1 MPAHR
6 HVFGRVVPTAWIL
19 ALLLCFAMNPG
30 STSAATDVDEAWP
43 DLREALFDDRP
54 ILDGAGII
62 GLEAPARAYDAAI
75 VPLTMVA
82 EIPQTEERYIKTI
95 TLVIDNNP
103 APVAAVFQLTPRSGN
118 ATIATR
124 VRVNAYTNI
133 RAIAETNDGALYMA
147 TKFVKAS
154 GGCSAPASKDHDQV
168 MARLGKMKLKQS
180 RPATLGERH
189 EVQLLVSHPNYS
201 GLQMDQITRHYVP
214 AHFVQDVTVSYA
226 GETIMTVEGAISISE
241 DPSFHFSFVP
251 EGPGD
256 LAVEVRDTED
266 AVFRSSW
273 QVNPAAGS

>member
-1 MPAHR
+1 MPADR
-6 HVFGRVVPTAWIL
+6 QLVARVAPATWFL
-19 ALLLCFAMNPG
+19 ALLLCFALSLGPA
-30 STSAATDVDEAWP
+30 SAATDEDEAWP
-43 DLREALFDDRP
+43 DLRDALFDDRP
-54 ILDGAGII
+54 ILDGAGVI
-62 GLEAPARAYDAAI
+62 GLEAPVRAYDAAI

-82 EIPQTEERYIKTI
+82 EIPQSAERYIKTI

-124 VRVNAYTNI
+124 VRVNAYTHI

-180 RPATLGERH
+180 RPARLGERH

-214 AHFVQDVTVSYA
+214 AHFVQDVEVSYA

-241 DPSFHFSFVP
+241 DPSFHFSFIP

-256 LAVEVRDTED
+256 LAVKVRDTDD
-266 AVFRSSW
+266 AVFQSSW